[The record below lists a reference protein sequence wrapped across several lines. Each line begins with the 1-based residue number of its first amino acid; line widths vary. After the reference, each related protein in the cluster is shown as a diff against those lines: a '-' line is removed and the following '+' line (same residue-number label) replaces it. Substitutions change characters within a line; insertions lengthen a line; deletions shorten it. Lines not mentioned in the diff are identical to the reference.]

1 MVQGGSTATMNWVLD
16 DLVRRV
22 NGISHAVVLSR
33 DGLTLGA
40 SGGLNRED
48 AEHMAAIAAGLQS
61 LARGAALRF
70 HGGEARQA
78 IIHMDAALLFVMAA
92 GQGSCL
98 ATLCPADADHGL
110 VVYEMAM
117 LVTRLGQYLTA
128 HPREAERYATGNQG
142 TAAAADGATQGDNS
156 TDRQAE

>member
-1 MVQGGSTATMNWVLD
+1 MMDQGGFTATMDWVLD

-22 NGISHAVVLSR
+22 SGISQAVVLSR

-40 SGGLNRED
+40 SRGLSRED
-48 AEHMAAIAAGLQS
+48 AEHMAAVAAGMQS

-78 IIHMDAALLFVMAA
+78 IIQMDTALLFVMAA

-98 ATLCPADADHGL
+98 AALCPADADHGL

-117 LVTRLGQYLTA
+117 LVKRLGQYLAANPRTTA
-128 HPREAERYATGNQG
+128 VAVGAVERLM
-142 TAAAADGATQGDNS
+142 
-156 TDRQAE
+156 E

>member
-1 MVQGGSTATMNWVLD
+1 MEKGGFTATMDWVLD

-22 NGISHAVVLSR
+22 SGISQAVVLSR
-33 DGLTLGA
+33 DGLTLG
-40 SGGLNRED
+40 SSRGLSRDD
-48 AEHMAAIAAGLQS
+48 AEHMAAVAAGMQS

-78 IIHMDAALLFVMAA
+78 IIQMDAALMFVMAA

-98 ATLCPADADHGL
+98 AALCPADADHGL

-117 LVTRLGQYLTA
+117 LVKRLGQYLSA
-128 HPREAERYATGNQG
+128 NPR
-142 TAAAADGATQGDNS
+142 TAAVAVGAVE
-156 TDRQAE
+156 RLME

>member
-1 MVQGGSTATMNWVLD
+1 MMEKGGFTATMDWVLD

-22 NGISHAVVLSR
+22 SGISQAVVLSR

-40 SGGLNRED
+40 SRGLSRED
-48 AEHMAAIAAGLQS
+48 AEHMAAVAAGMQS

-78 IIHMDAALLFVMAA
+78 IIQMDTALLFVMAA

-98 ATLCPADADHGL
+98 AALCPADADHGL

-117 LVTRLGQYLTA
+117 LVKRLGQYLSA
-128 HPREAERYATGNQG
+128 NPR
-142 TAAAADGATQGDNS
+142 TAAVAVGAVE
-156 TDRQAE
+156 RLME

>member
-1 MVQGGSTATMNWVLD
+1 MMERGGFTATMDWVLD

-22 NGISHAVVLSR
+22 SGISQAVVLSR

-40 SGGLNRED
+40 SQGLSRED
-48 AEHMAAIAAGLQS
+48 AEHMAAVAAGMQS

-78 IIHMDAALLFVMAA
+78 IIQMDTALLFVMAA
-92 GQGSCL
+92 GQGCCL
-98 ATLCPADADHGL
+98 AALCPADADHGL

-117 LVTRLGQYLTA
+117 LVRRLGQYLSTN
-128 HPREAERYATGNQG
+128 PR
-142 TAAAADGATQGDNS
+142 TAAVAVGEWNG
-156 TDRQAE
+156 

>member
-1 MVQGGSTATMNWVLD
+1 MVQGGSTTTMNWVLD

-40 SGGLNRED
+40 SGGLNRDD

-61 LARGAALRF
+61 LGRGAALRF

-92 GQGSCL
+92 SHGSCL

-117 LVTRLGQYLTA
+117 LVTRLGEYLSADPRATDQQSAGDQGVISPTSTA
-128 HPREAERYATGNQG
+128 TE
-142 TAAAADGATQGDNS
+142 
-156 TDRQAE
+156 RQAE